1 MDIKIT
7 KEELTITQKKEVKD
21 AYKIITNKY
30 PDGLLRVNDLKIAM
44 MGLGLNP
51 SNDEIDRI
59 ITQLKLSKKLKKEDT
74 LETMTFDE
82 FYDNVHFRV
91 INKKYNFDKESEK
104 MFELITDEKNKY
116 ITEKNIQDL
125 ADHFEVKDKKEEIE
139 KIAMMGL
146 GLNPSNDEIDRI
158 ITQLKL
164 SKKLKKED
172 KLETMTFDEFY
183 DTVHFRIIN
192 KKLNFEKESEKMFGL
207 ITEQKNDFITEK
219 NIKSLADHFEVKE
232 KNEDIKKI
240 VKVAD
245 VDKDGKITY
254 KDFVEILKHS
264 NYT

>member
-7 KEELTITQKKEVKD
+7 KEELTITQKKEDKD

-139 KIAMMGL
+139 KIAKA
-146 GLNPSNDEIDRI
+146 S
-158 ITQLKL
+158 
-164 SKKLKKED
+164 
-172 KLETMTFDEFY
+172 
-183 DTVHFRIIN
+183 
-192 KKLNFEKESEKMFGL
+192 
-207 ITEQKNDFITEK
+207 
-219 NIKSLADHFEVKE
+219 
-232 KNEDIKKI
+232 
-240 VKVAD
+240 D
-245 VDKDGKITY
+245 VDKDGKISY
-254 KDFVEILKHS
+254 KDFVEVLKHA
-264 NYT
+264 NY

>member
-1 MDIKIT
+1 MDIKIR

-59 ITQLKLSKKLKKEDT
+59 ITQLKLSKKLKKEDK

-139 KIAMMGL
+139 KIAKA
-146 GLNPSNDEIDRI
+146 S
-158 ITQLKL
+158 
-164 SKKLKKED
+164 
-172 KLETMTFDEFY
+172 
-183 DTVHFRIIN
+183 
-192 KKLNFEKESEKMFGL
+192 
-207 ITEQKNDFITEK
+207 
-219 NIKSLADHFEVKE
+219 
-232 KNEDIKKI
+232 
-240 VKVAD
+240 D
-245 VDKDGKITY
+245 VDKDGKISY
-254 KDFVEILKHS
+254 KDFVEVLKHA
-264 NYT
+264 NY

>member
-59 ITQLKLSKKLKKEDT
+59 ITQLKLSKKLKKEDK

-139 KIAMMGL
+139 KIAKA
-146 GLNPSNDEIDRI
+146 S
-158 ITQLKL
+158 
-164 SKKLKKED
+164 
-172 KLETMTFDEFY
+172 
-183 DTVHFRIIN
+183 
-192 KKLNFEKESEKMFGL
+192 
-207 ITEQKNDFITEK
+207 
-219 NIKSLADHFEVKE
+219 
-232 KNEDIKKI
+232 
-240 VKVAD
+240 D
-245 VDKDGKITY
+245 VDKDGKISY
-254 KDFVEILKHS
+254 KDFVEVLKHS
-264 NYT
+264 NY

>member
-51 SNDEIDRI
+51 SNDEIERI

-125 ADHFEVKDKKEEIE
+125 ADHFEVKDNKEEIE
-139 KIAMMGL
+139 KIAKA
-146 GLNPSNDEIDRI
+146 S
-158 ITQLKL
+158 
-164 SKKLKKED
+164 
-172 KLETMTFDEFY
+172 
-183 DTVHFRIIN
+183 
-192 KKLNFEKESEKMFGL
+192 
-207 ITEQKNDFITEK
+207 
-219 NIKSLADHFEVKE
+219 
-232 KNEDIKKI
+232 
-240 VKVAD
+240 D
-245 VDKDGKITY
+245 VDKDGKISY
-254 KDFVEILKHS
+254 KDFVEVLKHA
-264 NYT
+264 NY

>member
-1 MDIKIT
+1 MR
-7 KEELTITQKKEVKD
+7 KEELSITQKKEVKD

-104 MFELITDEKNKY
+104 MFDLITEQQNKF
-116 ITEKNIQDL
+116 ISENNIQDL
-125 ADHFEVKDKKEEIE
+125 AKHFEVKDNKETIE
-139 KIAMMGL
+139 KIFKA
-146 GLNPSNDEIDRI
+146 S
-158 ITQLKL
+158 
-164 SKKLKKED
+164 
-172 KLETMTFDEFY
+172 
-183 DTVHFRIIN
+183 
-192 KKLNFEKESEKMFGL
+192 
-207 ITEQKNDFITEK
+207 
-219 NIKSLADHFEVKE
+219 
-232 KNEDIKKI
+232 
-240 VKVAD
+240 D

-254 KDFVEILKHS
+254 KDFVEVLRHS
-264 NYT
+264 NY

>member
-1 MDIKIT
+1 MR
-7 KEELTITQKKEVKD
+7 KEELSISQKKEVKD

-59 ITQLKLSKKLKKEDT
+59 ITQLKLSKKLKKDDI
-74 LETMTFDE
+74 LETMTFD
-82 FYDNVHFRV
+82 
-91 INKKYNFDKESEK
+91 K
-104 MFELITDEKNKY
+104 
-116 ITEKNIQDL
+116 
-125 ADHFEVKDKKEEIE
+125 
-139 KIAMMGL
+139 
-146 GLNPSNDEIDRI
+146 
-158 ITQLKL
+158 
-164 SKKLKKED
+164 
-172 KLETMTFDEFY
+172 FY

-240 VKVAD
+240 AKVAD

>member
-59 ITQLKLSKKLKKEDT
+59 ITQLKLSKKLKKEDK

-125 ADHFEVKDKKEEIE
+125 ADHFEVKDNKEEIE
-139 KIAMMGL
+139 KIAKA
-146 GLNPSNDEIDRI
+146 S
-158 ITQLKL
+158 
-164 SKKLKKED
+164 
-172 KLETMTFDEFY
+172 
-183 DTVHFRIIN
+183 
-192 KKLNFEKESEKMFGL
+192 
-207 ITEQKNDFITEK
+207 
-219 NIKSLADHFEVKE
+219 
-232 KNEDIKKI
+232 
-240 VKVAD
+240 D
-245 VDKDGKITY
+245 VDKDGKISY
-254 KDFVEILKHS
+254 KDFVEVLKHA
-264 NYT
+264 NY

>member
-1 MDIKIT
+1 MR
-7 KEELTITQKKEVKD
+7 KEELSISQKKEVKD

-125 ADHFEVKDKKEEIE
+125 ADHFEVKDNKEEIE
-139 KIAMMGL
+139 KIAKA
-146 GLNPSNDEIDRI
+146 S
-158 ITQLKL
+158 
-164 SKKLKKED
+164 
-172 KLETMTFDEFY
+172 
-183 DTVHFRIIN
+183 
-192 KKLNFEKESEKMFGL
+192 
-207 ITEQKNDFITEK
+207 
-219 NIKSLADHFEVKE
+219 
-232 KNEDIKKI
+232 
-240 VKVAD
+240 D
-245 VDKDGKITY
+245 VDKDGKISY
-254 KDFVEILKHS
+254 KDFVEVLKHA
-264 NYT
+264 NY

>member
-30 PDGLLRVNDLKIAM
+30 PDGLLRVDDLKIAM

-91 INKKYNFDKESEK
+91 INKKYNFD
-104 MFELITDEKNKY
+104 
-116 ITEKNIQDL
+116 
-125 ADHFEVKDKKEEIE
+125 
-139 KIAMMGL
+139 
-146 GLNPSNDEIDRI
+146 
-158 ITQLKL
+158 
-164 SKKLKKED
+164 
-172 KLETMTFDEFY
+172 
-183 DTVHFRIIN
+183 
-192 KKLNFEKESEKMFGL
+192 KESEKMFGL

>member
-116 ITEKNIQDL
+116 IIEKNIQDL
-125 ADHFEVKDKKEEIE
+125 ADHFEVKDNKEEIE
-139 KIAMMGL
+139 KIAKA
-146 GLNPSNDEIDRI
+146 S
-158 ITQLKL
+158 
-164 SKKLKKED
+164 
-172 KLETMTFDEFY
+172 
-183 DTVHFRIIN
+183 
-192 KKLNFEKESEKMFGL
+192 
-207 ITEQKNDFITEK
+207 
-219 NIKSLADHFEVKE
+219 
-232 KNEDIKKI
+232 
-240 VKVAD
+240 D
-245 VDKDGKITY
+245 VDKDGKISY
-254 KDFVEILKHS
+254 KDFVEVLKHA
-264 NYT
+264 NY

>member
-139 KIAMMGL
+139 KIAKA
-146 GLNPSNDEIDRI
+146 S
-158 ITQLKL
+158 
-164 SKKLKKED
+164 
-172 KLETMTFDEFY
+172 
-183 DTVHFRIIN
+183 
-192 KKLNFEKESEKMFGL
+192 
-207 ITEQKNDFITEK
+207 
-219 NIKSLADHFEVKE
+219 
-232 KNEDIKKI
+232 
-240 VKVAD
+240 D
-245 VDKDGKITY
+245 VDKDGKISY
-254 KDFVEILKHS
+254 KDFVEVLKHS
-264 NYT
+264 NY

>member
-125 ADHFEVKDKKEEIE
+125 ADHFEVKDNKKEIE
-139 KIAMMGL
+139 KIAKA
-146 GLNPSNDEIDRI
+146 S
-158 ITQLKL
+158 
-164 SKKLKKED
+164 
-172 KLETMTFDEFY
+172 
-183 DTVHFRIIN
+183 
-192 KKLNFEKESEKMFGL
+192 
-207 ITEQKNDFITEK
+207 
-219 NIKSLADHFEVKE
+219 
-232 KNEDIKKI
+232 
-240 VKVAD
+240 D
-245 VDKDGKITY
+245 VDKDGKISY
-254 KDFVEILKHS
+254 KDFVEVLKHA
-264 NYT
+264 NY